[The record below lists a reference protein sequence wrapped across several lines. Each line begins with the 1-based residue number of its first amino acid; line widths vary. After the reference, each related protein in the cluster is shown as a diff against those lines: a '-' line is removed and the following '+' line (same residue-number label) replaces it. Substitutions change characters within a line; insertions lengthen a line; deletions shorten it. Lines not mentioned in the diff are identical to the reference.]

1 MRTLRRSL
9 LNIIR
14 SPSRS
19 VVVLVI
25 LAVSL
30 GLALV
35 MFEVHAASAS
45 QLSKI
50 SGNVGNTITVR
61 PAGTSG
67 FGGGGGGGEDSTP
80 LPQAQVDQLS
90 SLPHVTAV
98 QETVSTSYTG
108 SELVSGISFGSFG
121 SSFGNATP
129 VQVPNGTSTGGTTRF
144 GAITVMGV
152 SPTDT
157 APALA
162 GGGTMTIESGAYFT
176 ADDTDA
182 DVAVVGQTLATA
194 NNLSVGSEIT
204 IGTDQVQVIGIY
216 TTGEQ
221 FGDNMIVM
229 PVGTVQ
235 NLYNINGATSIT
247 VTADNAA
254 DVNIVA
260 NELRGIWDSTVAD
273 VVTAQQEF
281 SAISGSITSANS
293 SSQTGMIISFVVAAV
308 VVLASVILVI
318 RQRIREIGIM
328 KAIGASNGQIGFQ
341 FGLETT
347 VITVVATVFGII
359 LSLLF
364 GQQIANLFTS
374 SNSGTTR
381 TFAGGSGFTGRGTAV
396 FGGGGG
402 RIFAGS
408 IGGIHVAVSPEVVI
422 IAFVSAIILAIA
434 ASVIPVWYIARVRP
448 AEVLRNE

>member
-1 MRTLRRSL
+1 MRTLRRAL

-50 SGNVGNTITVR
+50 SGNIGNNITVR
-61 PAGTSG
+61 PAGSSG
-67 FGGGGGGGEDSTP
+67 FGGGGGESSP
-80 LPQAQVDQLS
+80 LPQPQVDQLS
-90 SLPHVTAV
+90 SLPHVAAV
-98 QETVSTSYTG
+98 QESVDTSYSG
-108 SELVSGISFGSFG
+108 NELVSGIQFSGGNFFGG
-121 SSFGNATP
+121 SSSSSGVITEVP
-129 VQVPNGTSTGGTTRF
+129 VGGRF
-144 GAITVMGV
+144 GAIQVMGV
-152 SPTDT
+152 TPTGA
-157 APALA
+157 APTLT
-162 GGGTMTIESGAYFT
+162 GGGTMTMESGAYFT
-176 ADDTDA
+176 AADANA
-182 DVAVVGQTLATA
+182 DVAIVGQTLATA

-216 TTGEQ
+216 TTGQQ
-221 FGDNMIVM
+221 FGDNMLVM
-229 PVGTVQ
+229 PIETVQ
-235 NLYNINGATSIT
+235 RLYSINGATTVT
-247 VTADNAA
+247 VTADSAGN
-254 DVNIVA
+254 VNTVA
-260 NELRGIWDSTVAD
+260 TEIRGIWDSTVAD

-281 SAISGSITSANS
+281 ASISGSITSANS
-293 SSQTGMIISFVVAAV
+293 SSQTGMLISFVVAAV
-308 VVLASVILVI
+308 VVLASVVLVI

-341 FGLETT
+341 FGLETAIITVAAT
-347 VITVVATVFGII
+347 VIGII

-374 SNSGTTR
+374 NNGPTR
-381 TFAGGSGFTGRGTAV
+381 AFPGAVGGSGRGTTV

-408 IGGIHVAVSPEVVI
+408 IGGIHVAVSPEVLI
-422 IAFVSAIILAIA
+422 IAFASAIILAVA

>member
-1 MRTLRRSL
+1 MRTLRRAL

-50 SGNVGNTITVR
+50 SGNIGNDITVR
-61 PAGTSG
+61 PAGSSG
-67 FGGGGGGGEDSTP
+67 FGGGGGESSP
-80 LPQAQVDQLS
+80 LPQPQVDQLS
-90 SLPHVTAV
+90 SLPHVAAV
-98 QETVSTSYTG
+98 QESVDTSYSG
-108 SELVSGISFGSFG
+108 NELVSGIQFSGGNFFGG
-121 SSFGNATP
+121 SSSSSGVITEVP
-129 VQVPNGTSTGGTTRF
+129 VGGRF
-144 GAITVMGV
+144 GAIQVMGV
-152 SPTDT
+152 TPTGA
-157 APALA
+157 APTLT
-162 GGGTMTIESGAYFT
+162 GGGTMTMESGAYFT
-176 ADDTDA
+176 AADANA
-182 DVAVVGQTLATA
+182 DVAIVGQTLATA

-216 TTGEQ
+216 TTGQQ
-221 FGDNMIVM
+221 FGDNMLVM
-229 PVGTVQ
+229 PIETVQ
-235 NLYNINGATSIT
+235 RLYSINGATTVT
-247 VTADNAA
+247 VTADSAGN
-254 DVNIVA
+254 VNTVA
-260 NELRGIWDSTVAD
+260 TEIRGIWDSTVAD

-281 SAISGSITSANS
+281 ASISGSITSANS
-293 SSQTGMIISFVVAAV
+293 SSQTGMLISFVVAAV
-308 VVLASVILVI
+308 VVLASVVLVI

-341 FGLETT
+341 FGLETAIITVAAT
-347 VITVVATVFGII
+347 VIGII

-374 SNSGTTR
+374 NNGPTR
-381 TFAGGSGFTGRGTAV
+381 AFPGAVGGSGRGTTV

-408 IGGIHVAVSPEVVI
+408 IGGIHVAVSPEVLI
-422 IAFVSAIILAIA
+422 IAFASAIILAVA

>member
-1 MRTLRRSL
+1 M
-9 LNIIR
+9 
-14 SPSRS
+14 
-19 VVVLVI
+19 VI

-30 GLALV
+30 GLALI

-50 SGNVGNTITVR
+50 SGNVGNDITVR
-61 PAGTSG
+61 PAGSSG
-67 FGGGGGGGEDSTP
+67 FGGGGGGGDSAP

-90 SLPHVTAV
+90 SLPHIKVV

-108 SELVSGISFGSFG
+108 SELVSGISFTSSGSF
-121 SSFGNATP
+121 FGNATP
-129 VQVPNGTSTGGTTRF
+129 VEIPNSAVSGTPRF

-152 SPTDT
+152 SPTGA
-157 APALA
+157 APALT
-162 GGGTMTIESGAYFT
+162 GGGTMTMESGSYFT
-176 ADDTDA
+176 ADDVNA
-182 DVAVVGQTLATA
+182 DVAIVGQTLATA

-229 PVGTVQ
+229 PIESVQ
-235 NLYNINGATSIT
+235 RLYSINGATTVT
-247 VTADNAA
+247 VTADSAG

-260 NELRGIWDSTVAD
+260 TELRGIWDSTVAD

-293 SSQTGMIISFVVAAV
+293 SSQTGMVISFIVAAV
-308 VVLASVILVI
+308 VVLASVVLVI

-347 VITVVATVFGII
+347 VITVVATVFGIL

-374 SNSGTTR
+374 SGGSTR
-381 TFAGGSGFTGRGTAV
+381 TVTGAGGLARGGTAV

-422 IAFVSAIILAIA
+422 IAFASAIILAIA

>member
-30 GLALV
+30 GLALI
-35 MFEVHAASAS
+35 MFEVHAATTA

-50 SGNVGNTITVR
+50 SGNVGNNITVR
-61 PAGTSG
+61 PAGSSG
-67 FGGGGGGGEDSTP
+67 FGGGGGGASP
-80 LPQAQVDQLS
+80 LPQAQVDQLK

-98 QETVSTSYTG
+98 QESVNTSYTG
-108 SELVSGISFGSFG
+108 DDLVSGIQFSGGGSFG
-121 SSFGNATP
+121 GGSS
-129 VQVPNGTSTGGTTRF
+129 SGTTSGGMPRF
-144 GAITVMGV
+144 GAITVMGI
-152 SPTDT
+152 SPTGA
-157 APALA
+157 APTLT
-162 GGGTMTIESGAYFT
+162 GGGTMTMVTGSYFT
-176 ADDTDA
+176 AADTNA
-182 DVAVVGQTLATA
+182 DVAVVGQSLATA

-221 FGDNMIVM
+221 FGDNMLLM
-229 PVGTVQ
+229 PIETVQ
-235 NLYNINGATSIT
+235 RLYNINGATTIT
-247 VTADNAA
+247 VTADSAG
-254 DVNIVA
+254 DVNTVA
-260 NELRGIWDSTVAD
+260 TEIRGIWDSTIAD

-281 SAISGSITSANS
+281 ASISGSIANTSN
-293 SSQTGMIISFVVAAV
+293 SSQTGMVISFIVAAV
-308 VVLASVILVI
+308 VVLASVVLVI

-328 KAIGASNGQIGFQ
+328 KAIGASNGQIGFL

-347 VITVVATVFGII
+347 VITVAATILGIV

-364 GQQIANLFTS
+364 GQQIANLFNS
-374 SNSGTTR
+374 SSSTGT
-381 TFAGGSGFTGRGTAV
+381 AGTPGAFYRGGGTAV
-396 FGGGGG
+396 FSGSGG

-408 IGGIHVAVSPEVVI
+408 IGGIHVAVSPEVII
-422 IAFVSAIILAIA
+422 IAFGTAIILAII

>member
-1 MRTLRRSL
+1 M
-9 LNIIR
+9 
-14 SPSRS
+14 
-19 VVVLVI
+19 VI

-30 GLALV
+30 GLALI

-50 SGNVGNTITVR
+50 SGNVGNDITVR
-61 PAGTSG
+61 PAGSSG
-67 FGGGGGGGEDSTP
+67 FGGGGGGGDSTP

-90 SLPHVTAV
+90 SLPHIKVV

-108 SELVSGISFGSFG
+108 SELVSGISFTSSGSF
-121 SSFGNATP
+121 FGNATP
-129 VQVPNGTSTGGTTRF
+129 IFVPNGSSSGGTPRF

-152 SPTDT
+152 SPTGA
-157 APALA
+157 APALT
-162 GGGTMTIESGAYFT
+162 GGGTMTMESGSYFT
-176 ADDTDA
+176 ADDANA
-182 DVAVVGQTLATA
+182 DVAIVGQTLATA

-204 IGTDQVQVIGIY
+204 IGTDQVQIIGIY

-229 PVGTVQ
+229 PIESVQ
-235 NLYNINGATSIT
+235 RLYSINGATTVT
-247 VTADNAA
+247 VTADSAN

-260 NELRGIWDSTVAD
+260 TELRGIWDSTVAD

-293 SSQTGMIISFVVAAV
+293 TSQTGMLISFVVAAV
-308 VVLASVILVI
+308 VVLASVVLVI

-347 VITVVATVFGII
+347 VITVVATVFGIL

-374 SNSGTTR
+374 NGGSTR
-381 TFAGGSGFTGRGTAV
+381 TVTGAGGLARGGTAV

-422 IAFVSAIILAIA
+422 IAFASAIILAIA

>member
-1 MRTLRRSL
+1 M
-9 LNIIR
+9 
-14 SPSRS
+14 
-19 VVVLVI
+19 VI

-30 GLALV
+30 GLALI

-50 SGNVGNTITVR
+50 SGNVGNDITVR
-61 PAGTSG
+61 PAGSSG
-67 FGGGGGGGEDSTP
+67 FGGGGGGGDSAP

-90 SLPHVTAV
+90 SLPHIKVV

-108 SELVSGISFGSFG
+108 SELVSGISFTSSGSF
-121 SSFGNATP
+121 FGNATP
-129 VQVPNGTSTGGTTRF
+129 VEIPNSAVSGTPRF

-152 SPTDT
+152 SPTGA
-157 APALA
+157 APALT
-162 GGGTMTIESGAYFT
+162 GGGTMTMESGSYFT
-176 ADDTDA
+176 ADDVNA
-182 DVAVVGQTLATA
+182 DVAIVGQTLATA

-229 PVGTVQ
+229 PIESVQ
-235 NLYNINGATSIT
+235 RLYSINGATTVT
-247 VTADNAA
+247 VTADSAG

-260 NELRGIWDSTVAD
+260 AELRGIWDSTVAD

-293 SSQTGMIISFVVAAV
+293 TSQTGMLISFVVAAV
-308 VVLASVILVI
+308 VVLASVVLVI

-347 VITVVATVFGII
+347 VITVVATVFGIL

-374 SNSGTTR
+374 SGGSIR
-381 TFAGGSGFTGRGTAV
+381 TVTGAGGLARGGTAV

-408 IGGIHVAVSPEVVI
+408 IGGIHVAISPEVVI
-422 IAFVSAIILAIA
+422 IAFASAIILAIA

>member
-1 MRTLRRSL
+1 MM
-9 LNIIR
+9 
-14 SPSRS
+14 
-19 VVVLVI
+19 VI

-30 GLALV
+30 GLALI

-50 SGNVGNTITVR
+50 SGNVGNDITVR
-61 PAGTSG
+61 PAGSSG
-67 FGGGGGGGEDSTP
+67 FGGGGGGGDSAP

-90 SLPHVTAV
+90 SLPHIKVV

-108 SELVSGISFGSFG
+108 SELVSGISFTSAGSF
-121 SSFGNATP
+121 FGNATP
-129 VQVPNGTSTGGTTRF
+129 VEVPNSAVSGTPRF

-152 SPTDT
+152 SPTGA
-157 APALA
+157 APALT
-162 GGGTMTIESGAYFT
+162 GGGTMTMESGSYFT
-176 ADDTDA
+176 ADDVNA
-182 DVAVVGQTLATA
+182 DVAIVGQTLATA

-229 PVGTVQ
+229 PIESVQ
-235 NLYNINGATSIT
+235 RLYSINGATTVT
-247 VTADNAA
+247 VTADSAG

-260 NELRGIWDSTVAD
+260 TELRGIWDSTVAD

-293 SSQTGMIISFVVAAV
+293 SSQTGMVISFIVAAV

-347 VITVVATVFGII
+347 MITVVATVFGIL

-374 SNSGTTR
+374 SGGSTR
-381 TFAGGSGFTGRGTAV
+381 TVTGAGGLARGGTAV

-422 IAFVSAIILAIA
+422 IAFASAIILAIA

>member
-1 MRTLRRSL
+1 MRTLRRAL

-30 GLALV
+30 GLALI

-50 SGNVGNTITVR
+50 SGNVGNNITVR
-61 PAGTSG
+61 PAGSSG
-67 FGGGGGGGEDSTP
+67 FGSGGGGDSTP

-108 SELVSGISFGSFG
+108 SELVSGISFTSSGSF
-121 SSFGNATP
+121 FGNATP
-129 VQVPNGTSTGGTTRF
+129 VQVPNSAVSRF

-152 SPTDT
+152 SPTGA

-162 GGGTMTIESGAYFT
+162 GGGTMTMESGAYFT
-176 ADDTDA
+176 ASDANA

-229 PVGTVQ
+229 PIETVQ
-235 NLYNINGATSIT
+235 NLYSINGATTVT
-247 VTADNAA
+247 VTADNAG
-254 DVNIVA
+254 DVNVVA

-347 VITVVATVFGII
+347 VITVVATVFGIV

-374 SNSGTTR
+374 NNGPTR
-381 TFAGGSGFTGRGTAV
+381 TVTSAGGFGGRGTAV
-396 FGGGGG
+396 FGSGGG

-422 IAFVSAIILAIA
+422 IAFASAIILAIA

>member
-19 VVVLVI
+19 IVVLVI

-30 GLALV
+30 GLALI
-35 MFEVHAASAS
+35 MFEVHAASTS
-45 QLSKI
+45 QLSQI

-61 PAGTSG
+61 PAGSSG
-67 FGGGGGGGEDSTP
+67 FGDGSGGSGGGSSAP

-90 SLPHVTAV
+90 ILPHVTSV
-98 QETVSTSYTG
+98 QETVSASYTG
-108 SELVSGISFGSFG
+108 SELVSGISFGSSGSTFG
-121 SSFGNATP
+121 SATP
-129 VQVPNGTSTGGTTRF
+129 IQVPNGSSSGGTTRF

-152 SPTDT
+152 SPTGA
-157 APALA
+157 APTLT
-162 GGGTMTIESGAYFT
+162 GGGTMTMVTGSYFT
-176 ADDTDA
+176 ANDTNA
-182 DVAVVGQTLATA
+182 DVVIVGQTLATA

-221 FGDNMIVM
+221 FGDNMLMM
-229 PVGTVQ
+229 PTETVQ
-235 NLYNINGATSIT
+235 RLYNINGATTVT
-247 VTADNAA
+247 VTADSAN

-260 NELRGIWDSTVAD
+260 NEIRGIWGSTVAD

-281 SAISGSITSANS
+281 ASISGSITSANS

-347 VITVVATVFGII
+347 VITIVATVLGII

-374 SNSGTTR
+374 SSSTR
-381 TFAGGSGFTGRGTAV
+381 TVTGAGGFTGGGTAV

-408 IGGIHVAVSPEVVI
+408 IGGIHVAISPEVVI

>member
-1 MRTLRRSL
+1 MRTIRRSL
-9 LNIIR
+9 LNIVR
-14 SPSRS
+14 NPGRS
-19 VVVLVI
+19 VVVMVI

-30 GLALV
+30 GLALI

-50 SGNVGNTITVR
+50 SGNVGNDITVR
-61 PAGTSG
+61 PAGSSG
-67 FGGGGGGGEDSTP
+67 FGGGGGGGDSAP

-90 SLPHVTAV
+90 SLPHIKVV

-108 SELVSGISFGSFG
+108 SELVSGISFTSAGSF
-121 SSFGNATP
+121 FGNATP
-129 VQVPNGTSTGGTTRF
+129 VEIPNSAVSGTPRF

-152 SPTDT
+152 SPTGA
-157 APALA
+157 APALT
-162 GGGTMTIESGAYFT
+162 GGGTMTMESGSYFT
-176 ADDTDA
+176 ADDVNA
-182 DVAVVGQTLATA
+182 DVAIVGQTLATA

-229 PVGTVQ
+229 PIESVQ
-235 NLYNINGATSIT
+235 RLYSINGATTVT
-247 VTADNAA
+247 VTADSAG

-260 NELRGIWDSTVAD
+260 TELRGIWDSTVAD

-293 SSQTGMIISFVVAAV
+293 SSQTGMVISFIVAAV

-347 VITVVATVFGII
+347 VITVVATVFGIL

-374 SNSGTTR
+374 SGGSTR
-381 TFAGGSGFTGRGTAV
+381 TVTGAGGLARGGTAV

-422 IAFVSAIILAIA
+422 IAFASAIILAIA

>member
-1 MRTLRRSL
+1 MRTLRRAL

-30 GLALV
+30 GLALI

-45 QLSKI
+45 QLSQI
-50 SGNVGNTITVR
+50 SGNVGNNITVR
-61 PAGTSG
+61 PAGSSG
-67 FGGGGGGGEDSTP
+67 FGGGGGESSP
-80 LPQAQVDQLS
+80 LPQPQVDQLS
-90 SLPHVTAV
+90 SLPHVAAV
-98 QETVSTSYTG
+98 QESVDTSYSG
-108 SELVSGISFGSFG
+108 NELVSGIQFSGGNFFGG
-121 SSFGNATP
+121 SSSSSGVITEVP
-129 VQVPNGTSTGGTTRF
+129 VGGRF
-144 GAITVMGV
+144 GAIQVMGV
-152 SPTDT
+152 TPTGA
-157 APALA
+157 APTLT
-162 GGGTMTIESGAYFT
+162 GGGTMTMESGAYFT
-176 ADDTDA
+176 AADANA
-182 DVAVVGQTLATA
+182 DVAIVGQTLATA

-216 TTGEQ
+216 TTGQQ
-221 FGDNMIVM
+221 FGDNMLVM
-229 PVGTVQ
+229 PIETVQ
-235 NLYNINGATSIT
+235 RLYSINGATTVT
-247 VTADNAA
+247 VTADSAG

-260 NELRGIWDSTVAD
+260 TELRGIWDSTVAD

-281 SAISGSITSANS
+281 SAISGSISSANS

-347 VITVVATVFGII
+347 IITVAATVFGII

-374 SNSGTTR
+374 NNGPTR
-381 TFAGGSGFTGRGTAV
+381 AFPGAVGGSGRGATV

-408 IGGIHVAVSPEVVI
+408 IGGIHVAVSPEVLI
-422 IAFVSAIILAIA
+422 IAFASAIILAVA
-434 ASVIPVWYIARVRP
+434 ASVIPVLYIARVRP

>member
-1 MRTLRRSL
+1 MRTLRRAL

-50 SGNVGNTITVR
+50 SGNVGNNITVR
-61 PAGTSG
+61 PAGSSG
-67 FGGGGGGGEDSTP
+67 FGGGGGESSP
-80 LPQAQVDQLS
+80 LPQPQVDQLS

-98 QETVSTSYTG
+98 QESVDTTYSG
-108 SELVSGISFGSFG
+108 NELVSGIQFSGGGFFGG
-121 SSFGNATP
+121 SSSSSSIITTVP
-129 VQVPNGTSTGGTTRF
+129 VGGRF
-144 GAITVMGV
+144 GAIQVMGV
-152 SPTDT
+152 TPTGA
-157 APALA
+157 APTLN
-162 GGGTMTIESGAYFT
+162 GGGTTTIESGNYFT
-176 ADDTDA
+176 TDDANA
-182 DVAVVGQTLATA
+182 DVAIVGQALATA

-204 IGTDQVQVIGIY
+204 IGTAQVEVIGIY
-216 TTGEQ
+216 TTGQQ
-221 FGDNMIVM
+221 FGDNMLVM
-229 PVGTVQ
+229 PIETVQ
-235 NLYNINGATSIT
+235 RLYSINGATTVT
-247 VTADNAA
+247 VTADSAGN
-254 DVNIVA
+254 VNTVA
-260 NELRGIWDSTVAD
+260 TEIRGIWDSTVAD

-281 SAISGSITSANS
+281 ASISGSITSANS
-293 SSQTGMIISFVVAAV
+293 SSQTGMLISFVVAAV
-308 VVLASVILVI
+308 VVLASVVLVI

-341 FGLETT
+341 FGLETAIITVAAT
-347 VITVVATVFGII
+347 VIGII

-364 GQQIANLFTS
+364 GQQIANLFTID
-374 SNSGTTR
+374 NGLIR
-381 TFAGGSGFTGRGTAV
+381 AFPGAVGGSGPGTTV

-408 IGGIHVAVSPEVVI
+408 IGGIHVAVSPEVLI
-422 IAFVSAIILAIA
+422 IAFASAIILAVA
-434 ASVIPVWYIARVRP
+434 ASVIPVLYIARVRP

>member
-1 MRTLRRSL
+1 M
-9 LNIIR
+9 
-14 SPSRS
+14 
-19 VVVLVI
+19 VI

-30 GLALV
+30 GLALI

-50 SGNVGNTITVR
+50 SGNVGNDITVR
-61 PAGTSG
+61 PAGSSG
-67 FGGGGGGGEDSTP
+67 FGGGGGGGDSAP

-90 SLPHVTAV
+90 SLPHIKVV

-108 SELVSGISFGSFG
+108 TELVSGISFTSSGSF
-121 SSFGNATP
+121 FGNATP
-129 VQVPNGTSTGGTTRF
+129 VEVPNSAVSGTPRF

-152 SPTDT
+152 SPTGA
-157 APALA
+157 APALT
-162 GGGTMTIESGAYFT
+162 GGGTMTMESGSYFT
-176 ADDTDA
+176 ADDVNA
-182 DVAVVGQTLATA
+182 DVAIVGQTLATA

-229 PVGTVQ
+229 PIESVQ
-235 NLYNINGATSIT
+235 RLYSINGATTVT
-247 VTADNAA
+247 VTADSAG

-260 NELRGIWDSTVAD
+260 TELRGIWDSTVAD

-293 SSQTGMIISFVVAAV
+293 SSQTGMVISFIVAAV
-308 VVLASVILVI
+308 VVLASVVLVI

-347 VITVVATVFGII
+347 MITVVATVFGIL

-374 SNSGTTR
+374 SGGSTR
-381 TFAGGSGFTGRGTAV
+381 TVTGAGGLARGGTAV

-422 IAFVSAIILAIA
+422 IAFASAIILAIA

>member
-1 MRTLRRSL
+1 
-9 LNIIR
+9 
-14 SPSRS
+14 
-19 VVVLVI
+19 VI

-30 GLALV
+30 GLALI

-45 QLSKI
+45 QLSQI
-50 SGNVGNTITVR
+50 SGNVGNDITVR
-61 PAGTSG
+61 PAGSAG
-67 FGGGGGGGEDSTP
+67 FGGGGGGDSTP

-90 SLPHVTAV
+90 SLPHIKVV

-108 SELVSGISFGSFG
+108 SELVSGISFTSSGSF
-121 SSFGNATP
+121 FGNATP
-129 VQVPNGTSTGGTTRF
+129 IQVPNGSSFGGTPRF

-152 SPTDT
+152 SPTGA

-162 GGGTMTIESGAYFT
+162 GGGTMTMESGSYFT
-176 ADDTDA
+176 ADDANA
-182 DVAVVGQTLATA
+182 DVVIVGQTLATA

-221 FGDNMIVM
+221 FGDNMLVM
-229 PVGTVQ
+229 PIETVQ
-235 NLYNINGATSIT
+235 RLYSINGATTIT
-247 VTADNAA
+247 VTADSAN

-260 NELRGIWDSTVAD
+260 TELRGIWDSTVAD

-293 SSQTGMIISFVVAAV
+293 TSQTGMLISFVVAAV
-308 VVLASVILVI
+308 VVLASVVLVI

-328 KAIGASNGQIGFQ
+328 KAIGASNRQIGFQ

-347 VITVVATVFGII
+347 VITVVATVFGIL

-364 GQQIANLFTS
+364 GQQIANLFT
-374 SNSGTTR
+374 NSGGATR
-381 TFAGGSGFTGRGTAV
+381 TVAGPGGFTGRGTAV

-408 IGGIHVAVSPEVVI
+408 IGGIHVAISPEVVI
-422 IAFVSAIILAIA
+422 IAFASAIILAVA

>member
-1 MRTLRRSL
+1 M
-9 LNIIR
+9 
-14 SPSRS
+14 
-19 VVVLVI
+19 VI

-30 GLALV
+30 GLALI

-50 SGNVGNTITVR
+50 SGNVGNDITVR
-61 PAGTSG
+61 PAGSSG
-67 FGGGGGGGEDSTP
+67 FGGGGGGGDSAP

-90 SLPHVTAV
+90 SLPHIKVV

-108 SELVSGISFGSFG
+108 SELVSGISFTSSGSF
-121 SSFGNATP
+121 FGNATP
-129 VQVPNGTSTGGTTRF
+129 VEIPNSAVSGTPRF

-152 SPTDT
+152 SPTGA
-157 APALA
+157 APALT
-162 GGGTMTIESGAYFT
+162 GGGTMTMESGSYFT
-176 ADDTDA
+176 ADDVNA
-182 DVAVVGQTLATA
+182 DVAIVGQTLATA

-229 PVGTVQ
+229 PIESVQ
-235 NLYNINGATSIT
+235 RLYSINGATTVT
-247 VTADNAA
+247 VTADSAG

-260 NELRGIWDSTVAD
+260 TELRGIWDSTVAD

-293 SSQTGMIISFVVAAV
+293 SSQTGMVISFIVAAV

-347 VITVVATVFGII
+347 VITVVATVFGIL

-374 SNSGTTR
+374 SGGSTR
-381 TFAGGSGFTGRGTAV
+381 TVTGAGGLARGGTAV

-422 IAFVSAIILAIA
+422 IAFASAIILAIA

>member
-1 MRTLRRSL
+1 
-9 LNIIR
+9 
-14 SPSRS
+14 
-19 VVVLVI
+19 
-25 LAVSL
+25 
-30 GLALV
+30 

-45 QLSKI
+45 QLSQI
-50 SGNVGNTITVR
+50 SGNVGNDITVR
-61 PAGTSG
+61 PAGSSG
-67 FGGGGGGGEDSTP
+67 FGGGGGGGGDSTP

-90 SLPHVTAV
+90 SLPHITAV

-108 SELVSGISFGSFG
+108 SELVSGISFNSSGSF
-121 SSFGNATP
+121 FGNAAP
-129 VQVPNGTSTGGTTRF
+129 VEVPNGSSSGGTPRF

-152 SPTDT
+152 SPTGA

-162 GGGTMTIESGAYFT
+162 GGGTMTMESGSYFT
-176 ADDTDA
+176 ADDANA

-229 PVGTVQ
+229 PIETVQ
-235 NLYNINGATSIT
+235 SLYSINGATTIT
-247 VTADNAA
+247 VTADNAT

-260 NELRGIWDSTVAD
+260 TELRGIWDSTVAD

-293 SSQTGMIISFVVAAV
+293 SSQTGMLISFVVAAV
-308 VVLASVILVI
+308 VVLASVVLVI

-347 VITVVATVFGII
+347 VITVAATVFGIL

-364 GQQIANLFTS
+364 GQPIANLFTS
-374 SNSGTTR
+374 SGGSTR
-381 TFAGGSGFTGRGTAV
+381 TVTGAGGFTGRGTAV
-396 FGGGGG
+396 FGGGGGG

-422 IAFVSAIILAIA
+422 IAFASAIILAIA
-434 ASVIPVWYIARVRP
+434 ASVIPVLYIARVRP

>member
-1 MRTLRRSL
+1 M
-9 LNIIR
+9 
-14 SPSRS
+14 
-19 VVVLVI
+19 VI

-30 GLALV
+30 GLALI

-45 QLSKI
+45 QLSQI
-50 SGNVGNTITVR
+50 SGNVGNDITVR
-61 PAGTSG
+61 PAGSSG
-67 FGGGGGGGEDSTP
+67 FGGGGGGGDGTP

-98 QETVSTSYTG
+98 QETVNTSYTG
-108 SELVSGISFGSFG
+108 SELVSGISFGSSG
-121 SSFGNATP
+121 SFFGNAAP
-129 VQVPNGTSTGGTTRF
+129 VEIPNGSSSIGTARF

-152 SPTDT
+152 SPTGA
-157 APALA
+157 APALT
-162 GGGTMTIESGAYFT
+162 GGGTMTMESGSYFT
-176 ADDTDA
+176 ADDANA

-229 PVGTVQ
+229 PIESVQ
-235 NLYNINGATSIT
+235 RLYSINGATTVT
-247 VTADNAA
+247 VTADNAN
-254 DVNIVA
+254 DVNMVA
-260 NELRGIWDSTVAD
+260 TELRGIWDSTVAD

-293 SSQTGMIISFVVAAV
+293 SSQTGMVISFVVAAV

-347 VITVVATVFGII
+347 VITVVATVFGIL

-374 SNSGTTR
+374 SGGSTQTVTG
-381 TFAGGSGFTGRGTAV
+381 AGGLARGGTAV

-408 IGGIHVAVSPEVVI
+408 IGGIHVAISPEVVI
-422 IAFVSAIILAIA
+422 IAFASAIILAIA

>member
-1 MRTLRRSL
+1 MRTLRRAL

-30 GLALV
+30 GLALI

-50 SGNVGNTITVR
+50 SGNVGNNITVR
-61 PAGTSG
+61 PAGSSG
-67 FGGGGGGGEDSTP
+67 FGGGGDSTP

-108 SELVSGISFGSFG
+108 SELVSGISFTSSGSF
-121 SSFGNATP
+121 FGNATP
-129 VQVPNGTSTGGTTRF
+129 IEVPNGAAVGGATRF

-152 SPTDT
+152 SPTGT
-157 APALA
+157 APTLA
-162 GGGTMTIESGAYFT
+162 GGTMTMESGAYFT
-176 ADDTDA
+176 ADDANA
-182 DVAVVGQTLATA
+182 DVAIVGQTLATA

-229 PVGTVQ
+229 PIETVQ
-235 NLYNINGATSIT
+235 NLYSINGATTVT
-247 VTADNAA
+247 VTADNAG
-254 DVNIVA
+254 DVNVVA

-293 SSQTGMIISFVVAAV
+293 SSQTGMVISFVVAAV

-347 VITVVATVFGII
+347 VITVVATVFGIV

-374 SNSGTTR
+374 NNGPTR
-381 TFAGGSGFTGRGTAV
+381 TVTGAGGFGGRGTAV

-408 IGGIHVAVSPEVVI
+408 IGGIHVAISPEVVI
-422 IAFVSAIILAIA
+422 IAFASAIILAIA

>member
-9 LNIIR
+9 LNIVR

-30 GLALV
+30 GLALI

-45 QLSKI
+45 QLSRI
-50 SGNVGNTITVR
+50 GGNVGNTITVR
-61 PAGTSG
+61 PAGSSG
-67 FGGGGGGGEDSTP
+67 FGGGGGGGSSTP

-98 QETVSTSYTG
+98 DETVSTSYTG
-108 SELVSGISFGSFG
+108 SELVSGISFGASG
-121 SSFGNATP
+121 STFGNATP
-129 VQVPNGTSTGGTTRF
+129 VQVPNGSSTSGTTRF

-152 SPTDT
+152 SPTGA

-162 GGGTMTIESGAYFT
+162 GGGTMTMESGAYFT
-176 ADDTDA
+176 AADADA

-229 PVGTVQ
+229 PIQTVQ
-235 NLYNINGATSIT
+235 NLYSINGATTVT
-247 VTADNAA
+247 VTADNAT

-374 SNSGTTR
+374 NSGSTR
-381 TFAGGSGFTGRGTAV
+381 TVTGAGGFTGRGTAV
-396 FGGGGG
+396 FGGSGG

>member
-1 MRTLRRSL
+1 M
-9 LNIIR
+9 
-14 SPSRS
+14 
-19 VVVLVI
+19 VI

-30 GLALV
+30 GLALI

-50 SGNVGNTITVR
+50 SGNVGNNITVR
-61 PAGTSG
+61 PAGSSG
-67 FGGGGGGGEDSTP
+67 FGGGGGESSP
-80 LPQAQVDQLS
+80 LPQPQVDQLS
-90 SLPHVTAV
+90 SLPHVAAV
-98 QETVSTSYTG
+98 QESVDTTYNGT
-108 SELVSGISFGSFG
+108 ELVSGIQFGGDLFGGG
-121 SSFGNATP
+121 SSSSGVITTVP
-129 VQVPNGTSTGGTTRF
+129 VGGRF
-144 GAITVMGV
+144 GAIQVMGV
-152 SPTDT
+152 TPTGA
-157 APALA
+157 APALT
-162 GGGTMTIESGAYFT
+162 GGGTMTMESGAYFT
-176 ADDTDA
+176 ATDANA
-182 DVAVVGQTLATA
+182 DVAIVGQTLATK

-216 TTGEQ
+216 TTGQQ
-221 FGDNMIVM
+221 FGDNMLVM
-229 PVGTVQ
+229 PIETVQ
-235 NLYNINGATSIT
+235 RLYSINGATTVT
-247 VTADNAA
+247 VTADSAG

-260 NELRGIWDSTVAD
+260 TELRGIWDSTVAD

-281 SAISGSITSANS
+281 SAISGSISSANS

-347 VITVVATVFGII
+347 VITVVATVFGIL

-374 SNSGTTR
+374 SNNGPTR
-381 TFAGGSGFTGRGTAV
+381 TFTGSGGFTGGGTAV

-402 RIFAGS
+402 RIFAGN

-422 IAFVSAIILAIA
+422 IAFASAIILAIA

>member
-14 SPSRS
+14 SPGRS
-19 VVVLVI
+19 VVVMVI

-30 GLALV
+30 GLALI
-35 MFEVHAASAS
+35 MFEVHAASTS
-45 QLSKI
+45 QLSQI
-50 SGNVGNTITVR
+50 SGNVGNNITVR
-61 PAGTSG
+61 PAGSSG
-67 FGGGGGGGEDSTP
+67 FGGGGGGGSSTP

-121 SSFGNATP
+121 STFGNATP
-129 VQVPNGTSTGGTTRF
+129 VQVPNGSSTSGTTRF

-152 SPTDT
+152 SPTGA

-162 GGGTMTIESGAYFT
+162 GGGTMTMESGAYFT
-176 ADDTDA
+176 ASDADA

-229 PVGTVQ
+229 PIETVQ
-235 NLYNINGATSIT
+235 NLYSINGATTVT
-247 VTADNAA
+247 VTADNAG
-254 DVNIVA
+254 DVNVVA

-374 SNSGTTR
+374 NNGPTR
-381 TFAGGSGFTGRGTAV
+381 TVTSAGGFGGRGTAV

-422 IAFVSAIILAIA
+422 IAFASAIILAIA

>member
-1 MRTLRRSL
+1 
-9 LNIIR
+9 
-14 SPSRS
+14 
-19 VVVLVI
+19 
-25 LAVSL
+25 
-30 GLALV
+30 

-50 SGNVGNTITVR
+50 SGNVGNDITVR
-61 PAGTSG
+61 PAGSSG
-67 FGGGGGGGEDSTP
+67 FGGGGGGGDSAP

-90 SLPHVTAV
+90 SLPHIKVV

-108 SELVSGISFGSFG
+108 SELVSGISFTSSGSF
-121 SSFGNATP
+121 FGNATP
-129 VQVPNGTSTGGTTRF
+129 VEIPNSAVSGTPRF

-152 SPTDT
+152 SPTGA
-157 APALA
+157 APALT
-162 GGGTMTIESGAYFT
+162 GGGTMTMESGSYFT
-176 ADDTDA
+176 ADDVNA
-182 DVAVVGQTLATA
+182 DVAIVGQTLATA

-229 PVGTVQ
+229 PIESVQ
-235 NLYNINGATSIT
+235 RLYSINGATTVT
-247 VTADNAA
+247 VTADSAG

-260 NELRGIWDSTVAD
+260 TELRGIWDSTVAD

-293 SSQTGMIISFVVAAV
+293 SSQTGMVISFIVAAV
-308 VVLASVILVI
+308 VVLASVVLVI

-347 VITVVATVFGII
+347 MITVVATVFGIL

-374 SNSGTTR
+374 SGGSTR
-381 TFAGGSGFTGRGTAV
+381 TVTGAGGLARGGTAV

-422 IAFVSAIILAIA
+422 IAFASAIILAIA

>member
-1 MRTLRRSL
+1 M
-9 LNIIR
+9 
-14 SPSRS
+14 
-19 VVVLVI
+19 VI

-30 GLALV
+30 GLALI

-50 SGNVGNTITVR
+50 SGNVGNDITVR
-61 PAGTSG
+61 PAGSSG
-67 FGGGGGGGEDSTP
+67 FGGGGGGGDSAP

-90 SLPHVTAV
+90 SLPHIKVV

-108 SELVSGISFGSFG
+108 TELVSGISFTSSGSF
-121 SSFGNATP
+121 FGNATP
-129 VQVPNGTSTGGTTRF
+129 VEVPNSAVSGTPRF

-152 SPTDT
+152 SPTGA
-157 APALA
+157 APALT
-162 GGGTMTIESGAYFT
+162 GGGTMTMESGSYFT
-176 ADDTDA
+176 ADDVNA
-182 DVAVVGQTLATA
+182 DVAIVGQTLATA

-229 PVGTVQ
+229 PIESVQ
-235 NLYNINGATSIT
+235 RLYSINGATTVT
-247 VTADNAA
+247 VTADSAG

-260 NELRGIWDSTVAD
+260 TELRGIWDSTVAD

-293 SSQTGMIISFVVAAV
+293 SSQTGMVISFIVAAV

-347 VITVVATVFGII
+347 VITVVATVFGIL

-374 SNSGTTR
+374 SGGSTR
-381 TFAGGSGFTGRGTAV
+381 TVTGAGGLARGGTAV

-422 IAFVSAIILAIA
+422 IAFASAIILAIA

>member
-1 MRTLRRSL
+1 MM
-9 LNIIR
+9 
-14 SPSRS
+14 
-19 VVVLVI
+19 VI

-30 GLALV
+30 GLALI

-50 SGNVGNTITVR
+50 SGNVGNDITVR
-61 PAGTSG
+61 PAGSSG
-67 FGGGGGGGEDSTP
+67 FGGGGGGGDSAP

-90 SLPHVTAV
+90 SLPHIKVV

-108 SELVSGISFGSFG
+108 TELVSGISFTSSGSF
-121 SSFGNATP
+121 FGNATP
-129 VQVPNGTSTGGTTRF
+129 VEVPNSAVSGTPRF

-152 SPTDT
+152 SPTGA
-157 APALA
+157 APALT
-162 GGGTMTIESGAYFT
+162 GGGTMTMESGSYFT
-176 ADDTDA
+176 ADDVNA
-182 DVAVVGQTLATA
+182 DVAIVGQTLATA

-229 PVGTVQ
+229 PIESVQ
-235 NLYNINGATSIT
+235 RLYSINGATTVT
-247 VTADNAA
+247 VTADSAG

-260 NELRGIWDSTVAD
+260 TELRGIWDSTVAD

-293 SSQTGMIISFVVAAV
+293 SSQTGMVISFIVAAV
-308 VVLASVILVI
+308 VVLASVVLVI

-347 VITVVATVFGII
+347 MITVVATVFGIL

-374 SNSGTTR
+374 SGGSTR
-381 TFAGGSGFTGRGTAV
+381 TVTGAGGLARGGTAV

-422 IAFVSAIILAIA
+422 IAFASAIILAIA

>member
-1 MRTLRRSL
+1 M
-9 LNIIR
+9 
-14 SPSRS
+14 
-19 VVVLVI
+19 VI

-30 GLALV
+30 GLALI

-50 SGNVGNTITVR
+50 SGNVGNDITVR
-61 PAGTSG
+61 PAGSSG
-67 FGGGGGGGEDSTP
+67 FGGGGGGGDSAP

-90 SLPHVTAV
+90 SLPHIKVV

-108 SELVSGISFGSFG
+108 SELVSGISFTSSGSF
-121 SSFGNATP
+121 FGNATP
-129 VQVPNGTSTGGTTRF
+129 VEIPNSAVSGTPRF

-152 SPTDT
+152 SPTGA
-157 APALA
+157 APALT
-162 GGGTMTIESGAYFT
+162 GGGTMTMESGSYFT
-176 ADDTDA
+176 ADDVNA
-182 DVAVVGQTLATA
+182 DVAIVGQTLATA

-229 PVGTVQ
+229 PIESVQ
-235 NLYNINGATSIT
+235 RLYSINGATTVT
-247 VTADNAA
+247 VTADSAG

-260 NELRGIWDSTVAD
+260 TELRGIWDSTVAD

-293 SSQTGMIISFVVAAV
+293 SSQTGMVISFIVAAV

-347 VITVVATVFGII
+347 MITVVATVFGIL

-374 SNSGTTR
+374 SGGSTR
-381 TFAGGSGFTGRGTAV
+381 TVTGAGGLARGGTAV

-422 IAFVSAIILAIA
+422 IAFASAIILAIA

>member
-1 MRTLRRSL
+1 M
-9 LNIIR
+9 
-14 SPSRS
+14 
-19 VVVLVI
+19 VI

-30 GLALV
+30 GLALI

-50 SGNVGNTITVR
+50 SGNVGNDITVR
-61 PAGTSG
+61 PAGSSG
-67 FGGGGGGGEDSTP
+67 FGGGGGGGDSAP

-90 SLPHVTAV
+90 SLPHIKVV

-108 SELVSGISFGSFG
+108 SELVSGISFTSSGSF
-121 SSFGNATP
+121 FGNATP
-129 VQVPNGTSTGGTTRF
+129 VEIPNSAVSGTPRF

-152 SPTDT
+152 SPTGA
-157 APALA
+157 APALT
-162 GGGTMTIESGAYFT
+162 GGGTMTMESGSYFT
-176 ADDTDA
+176 ADDVNA
-182 DVAVVGQTLATA
+182 DVAIVGQTLATA

-229 PVGTVQ
+229 PIESVQ
-235 NLYNINGATSIT
+235 RLYSINGATTVT
-247 VTADNAA
+247 VTADSAG

-260 NELRGIWDSTVAD
+260 TELRGIWDSTVAD

-293 SSQTGMIISFVVAAV
+293 SSQTGMVISFIVAAV

-347 VITVVATVFGII
+347 VITVVATVFGIL

-374 SNSGTTR
+374 SGGSTQTVTG
-381 TFAGGSGFTGRGTAV
+381 AGGLARGGTAV

-408 IGGIHVAVSPEVVI
+408 IGGIHVAISPEVVI
-422 IAFVSAIILAIA
+422 IAFASAIILAIA

>member
-1 MRTLRRSL
+1 M
-9 LNIIR
+9 
-14 SPSRS
+14 
-19 VVVLVI
+19 VI

-30 GLALV
+30 GLALI

-50 SGNVGNTITVR
+50 SGNVGNDITVR
-61 PAGTSG
+61 PAGSSG
-67 FGGGGGGGEDSTP
+67 FGGGGGGGDSAP

-90 SLPHVTAV
+90 SLPHIKVV

-108 SELVSGISFGSFG
+108 SELVSGISFTSSGSF
-121 SSFGNATP
+121 FGNATP
-129 VQVPNGTSTGGTTRF
+129 VEIPNSAVSGTPRF

-152 SPTDT
+152 SPTGA
-157 APALA
+157 APALT
-162 GGGTMTIESGAYFT
+162 GGGTMTMESGSYFT
-176 ADDTDA
+176 ADDVNA
-182 DVAVVGQTLATA
+182 DVAIVGQTLATA

-229 PVGTVQ
+229 PIESVQ
-235 NLYNINGATSIT
+235 RLYSINGATTVT
-247 VTADNAA
+247 VTADSAG

-260 NELRGIWDSTVAD
+260 TELRGIWDSTVAD

-293 SSQTGMIISFVVAAV
+293 SSQTGMVISFIVAAV
-308 VVLASVILVI
+308 VVLASVVLVI

-347 VITVVATVFGII
+347 MITVVATVFGIL

-374 SNSGTTR
+374 SGGSTR
-381 TFAGGSGFTGRGTAV
+381 TVTGAGGLARGGTAV

-408 IGGIHVAVSPEVVI
+408 IGGIHVAISPEVVI
-422 IAFVSAIILAIA
+422 IAFASAIILAIA

>member
-1 MRTLRRSL
+1 MRTLRRAL

-50 SGNVGNTITVR
+50 SGNIGNNITVR
-61 PAGTSG
+61 PAGSSG
-67 FGGGGGGGEDSTP
+67 FGGGGGESSP
-80 LPQAQVDQLS
+80 LPQPQVDQLS
-90 SLPHVTAV
+90 SLPHVAAV
-98 QETVSTSYTG
+98 QESVDTSYSG
-108 SELVSGISFGSFG
+108 NELVSGIQFSGGNFFGG
-121 SSFGNATP
+121 SSSSSGVITEVP
-129 VQVPNGTSTGGTTRF
+129 VGGRF
-144 GAITVMGV
+144 GAIQVMGV
-152 SPTDT
+152 TPTGA
-157 APALA
+157 APTLT
-162 GGGTMTIESGAYFT
+162 GGGTMTMESGAYFT
-176 ADDTDA
+176 ADDANA
-182 DVAVVGQTLATA
+182 DVAIVGQTLATA

-216 TTGEQ
+216 TSGQQ
-221 FGDNMIVM
+221 FGDNMLLM
-229 PVGTVQ
+229 PIETVQ
-235 NLYNINGATSIT
+235 RLYSINGATTVT
-247 VTADNAA
+247 VTADSAGN
-254 DVNIVA
+254 VNTVA
-260 NELRGIWDSTVAD
+260 TEIRGIWDSTVAD

-281 SAISGSITSANS
+281 ASISGSITSANS
-293 SSQTGMIISFVVAAV
+293 SSQTGMLISFVVAAV
-308 VVLASVILVI
+308 VVLASVVLVI

-341 FGLETT
+341 FGLETAIITVAAT
-347 VITVVATVFGII
+347 VIGII

-374 SNSGTTR
+374 NNGPTR
-381 TFAGGSGFTGRGTAV
+381 AFPGAVGGSGRGTTV

-408 IGGIHVAVSPEVVI
+408 IGGIHVAVSPEVLI
-422 IAFVSAIILAIA
+422 IAFASAIILAVA